1 MRPDVYTP
9 HSTEPEYEHRHSWAA
24 GGSWLIKL
32 LILAAVVGLGAAG
45 WKVLD
50 PLGGM
55 WLDDPDKGFAAGVK
69 SDKPVLVL
77 YTSDRWQECQQL
89 NRDVLQDLEI
99 KAFLRREFV
108 RVKVDM
114 TRPYGPNNGLAMKAK
129 VKDLPTLIVYSPRG
143 REIRRVV
150 GSEEV
155 GAWIHRKA
163 HRQGRSRLDGK

>member
-1 MRPDVYTP
+1 
-9 HSTEPEYEHRHSWAA
+9 
-24 GGSWLIKL
+24 
-32 LILAAVVGLGAAG
+32 
-45 WKVLD
+45 
-50 PLGGM
+50 
-55 WLDDPDKGFAAGVK
+55 
-69 SDKPVLVL
+69 
-77 YTSDRWQECQQL
+77 
-89 NRDVLQDLEI
+89 
-99 KAFLRREFV
+99 
-108 RVKVDM
+108 M